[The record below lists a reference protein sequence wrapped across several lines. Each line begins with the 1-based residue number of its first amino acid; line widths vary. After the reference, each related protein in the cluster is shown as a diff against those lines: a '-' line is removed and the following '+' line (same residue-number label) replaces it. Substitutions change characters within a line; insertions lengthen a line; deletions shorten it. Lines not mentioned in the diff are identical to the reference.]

1 MIDKETKKLKKKSK
15 KSKKKQESGSETD
28 EDARAPQVV
37 NKTMELPEGA
47 SLSDNDDKNKLDPN
61 DPHLALDID
70 LDDVGFYAAAKSA
83 KVSTN
88 EITEP
93 ARTKEKSHHR
103 KKKDDDGEP
112 VLLIEESEKKK
123 KKDKKHKRKKEVD
136 GINLLEPPQGTS
148 SMSIEKSEKKVK
160 KAKKKSSK
168 KDDDGDV
175 HSKKKIQAFYDEFSE
190 ELWKSI
196 KHFLLFFIVY

>member
-1 MIDKETKKLKKKSK
+1 MKKKSK

-28 EDARAPQVV
+28 EDARAPQIV

-103 KKKDDDGEP
+103 KKKDDGEP

-136 GINLLEPPQGTS
+136 EMNLLEPPQGTS

-190 ELWKSI
+190 EL
-196 KHFLLFFIVY
+196 

>member
-103 KKKDDDGEP
+103 KKKDDEP

-136 GINLLEPPQGTS
+136 EMNLLEPPQGTS